1 VLRTSRTTEGLLLCR
16 SFRYIHPYGGILVAN
31 ADLNGFPQ
39 SADSGWGPL
48 LETEMLL
55 YPETSCPA
63 VHGRSARQQWPWRL
77 WSTESTG
84 EHASCRVGEA
94 RQPRLVSAETRRADR
109 EDGDRWG
116 QYPIAGVLC
125 TKASSVSCLTRKSA
139 TSAREM

>member
-1 VLRTSRTTEGLLLCR
+1 
-16 SFRYIHPYGGILVAN
+16 
-31 ADLNGFPQ
+31 
-39 SADSGWGPL
+39 
-48 LETEMLL
+48 M
-55 YPETSCPA
+55 
-63 VHGRSARQQWPWRL
+63 
-77 WSTESTG
+77 ESTG
-84 EHASCRVGEA
+84 EHASCYVGEA